1 MEHAVDHDTAACGLV
16 ENGERK
22 TPDQGSPIFLMNPG
36 VELRRPENPLNTSI
50 DTVEKF
56 LSKPTPMF
64 FVPGISVAEVL
75 LDFR

>member
-1 MEHAVDHDTAACGLV
+1 M
-16 ENGERK
+16 
-22 TPDQGSPIFLMNPG
+22 
-36 VELRRPENPLNTSI
+36 NPLNTSI